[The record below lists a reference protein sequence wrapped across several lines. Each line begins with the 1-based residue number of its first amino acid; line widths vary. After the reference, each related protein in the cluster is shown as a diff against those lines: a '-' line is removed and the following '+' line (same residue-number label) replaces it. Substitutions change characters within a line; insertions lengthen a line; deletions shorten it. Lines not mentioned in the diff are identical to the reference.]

1 MEKKNIISFLF
12 TPFSIIYLFG
22 LRVYELLNDEIDIKI
37 PVICVGNLVAGGSG
51 KTPVTIELRKL
62 IGNNI
67 SKVFVLTRGYK
78 GKLNGPLIVS
88 KDSKYRDVSDEA
100 IIHAK
105 HGLTCMAKN
114 KKLGAKFCKKRV
126 QT

>member
-1 MEKKNIISFLF
+1 MQEVQENS
-12 TPFSIIYLFG
+12 
-22 LRVYELLNDEIDIKI
+22 
-37 PVICVGNLVAGGSG
+37 
-51 KTPVTIELRKL
+51 VTIELRKL

-105 HGLTCMAKN
+105 HGLTCMIKI
-114 KKLGAKFCKKRV
+114 KKALGFVKKGCKHNNYG
-126 QT
+126 